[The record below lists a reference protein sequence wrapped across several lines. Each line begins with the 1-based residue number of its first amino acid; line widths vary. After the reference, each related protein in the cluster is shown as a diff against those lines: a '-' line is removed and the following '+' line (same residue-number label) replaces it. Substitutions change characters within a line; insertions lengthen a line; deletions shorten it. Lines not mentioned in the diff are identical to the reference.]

1 MVEFSK
7 GLYLAKVDAFIPIC
21 VFFLHFLDRHDFAG
35 FGVGGL
41 VDGAESAVAE
51 GFYCFVFLH

>member
-1 MVEFSK
+1 MVEFSE
-7 GLYLAKVDAFIPIC
+7 GFDLAKLDAFIPIR
-21 VFFLHFLDRHDFAG
+21 VFLLHLFDGHDLAG

-41 VDGAESAVAE
+41 VDGAECAVTK